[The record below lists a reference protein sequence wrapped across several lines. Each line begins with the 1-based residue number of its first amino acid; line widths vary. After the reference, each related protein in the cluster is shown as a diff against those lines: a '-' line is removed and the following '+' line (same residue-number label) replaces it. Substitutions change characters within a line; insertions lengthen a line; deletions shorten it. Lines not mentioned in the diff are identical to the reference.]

1 MVGSADQLPRADP
14 SEPCR
19 GALLHTALPGP
30 QPRPQRRRDPGPR
43 SSPSGL
49 RSIWGLAFVLK
60 RPADMGLRPHQRD
73 LTKRPLERR
82 PLLPVEEPV
91 QLPCRACERVIA
103 FRTGLLLRC
112 CCETRSMMDPIC
124 NRGKSAGER
133 WLEMNAIAPIEP
145 AHPRSL
151 ICFASGV
158 RATLRSSC
166 SPWWRS
172 RMVGGPIQAR
182 HLVSRPPSCRH
193 TLTWTQAGSHRFP
206 GDLSHAFAPVQDPG
220 RTDDPSPWR
229 CRRCCPRST
238 HSEGSSDQNFE
249 ATHAASASAA
259 YASRRTS
266 PHAVQGSLPW
276 PPTGSPRASI

>member
-166 SPWWRS
+166 SPWRRS
-172 RMVGGPIQAR
+172 RMVGGPSQAR
-182 HLVSRPPSCRH
+182 AFGQPAAQLPAHSHVDAGGISQVPRRFIPCLCPGPRPRPDRRSLTLAVSSMLPP
-193 TLTWTQAGSHRFP
+193 LNPQ
-206 GDLSHAFAPVQDPG
+206 
-220 RTDDPSPWR
+220 
-229 CRRCCPRST
+229 RRLQR
-238 HSEGSSDQNFE
+238 
-249 ATHAASASAA
+249 
-259 YASRRTS
+259 
-266 PHAVQGSLPW
+266 
-276 PPTGSPRASI
+276 